1 MALARIVNPLTF
13 TTPQE
18 AEDAFYDAL
27 VRADLDAMM
36 TVWSEEEEVVCVHP
50 GALRVVGLAAVRHA
64 WQQLFESGTRFHV
77 SVSQPVA
84 AGGTMIAIHNVLQHM
99 QVDGDDELHSP
110 IVATNVFMRGAVGW
124 RMVAHH
130 ASPTPPRDDA
140 DSNGASRVVH

>member
-1 MALARIVNPLTF
+1 MTPLNF

-27 VRADLDAMM
+27 VRADIEAMM
-36 TVWSEEEEVVCVHP
+36 AVWSEDEDVLCVHP

-64 WQQLFESGTRFHV
+64 WQQLFDSGTRFQV
-77 SVSQPVA
+77 SVSQKIA
-84 AGGTMIAIHNVLQHM
+84 ATGSMIAVHNVVQHM
-99 QVDGDDELHSP
+99 QVEGDDELHAP

-130 ASPTPPRDDA
+130 ASPTPPRDDSDIDDA
-140 DSNGASRVVH
+140 TRIVH